1 MAKEDLLKELSEA
14 VIEGDEDLVG
24 ELTDQAIA
32 AGLAPLDIIND
43 GLTRGIEAVGANFAA
58 GKFFLPDLL
67 LGAKSMD
74 VGIKKL
80 EPLMAGGNREI
91 SGTVLMG
98 TVQGD
103 LHEIGKNIVIMML
116 KTAGFA
122 VVDLG
127 IDVPSAKFIEK
138 TKEIKPDIIG
148 ISALLT
154 TTVARQKEII
164 ELLEEEGLRR
174 DVKIMIGGAPINQ
187 AWADKIGADGYAED
201 ATVALNVARGFMA
214 HKQQKVS

>member
-1 MAKEDLLKELSEA
+1 MTNEEILRNLAEA
-14 VIEGDEDLVG
+14 VIDGDDELVG
-24 ELTDQAIA
+24 EIVDQAIA
-32 AGLAPLDIIND
+32 AGLSPLSIIND
-43 GLTRGIEAVGANFAA
+43 GLTRGIDVVGANFSA

-67 LGAKSMD
+67 IGAKAMD

-80 EPLMAGGNREI
+80 EPLMAGANRVFL
-91 SGTVLMG
+91 GTVLMG

-116 KTAGFA
+116 KTAGFE

-127 IDVPSAKFIEK
+127 IDVPSKAFVEK
-138 TKEIKPDIIG
+138 TREIKPDIIG

-164 ELLEEEGLRR
+164 ELLEEEGLRKG
-174 DVKIMIGGAPINQ
+174 VKIMIGGAPINQ
-187 AWADKIGADGYAED
+187 AWAEKIGADGYAED
-201 ATVALNVARGFMA
+201 ATVAVDVAKGFVAEKLKMI
-214 HKQQKVS
+214 S